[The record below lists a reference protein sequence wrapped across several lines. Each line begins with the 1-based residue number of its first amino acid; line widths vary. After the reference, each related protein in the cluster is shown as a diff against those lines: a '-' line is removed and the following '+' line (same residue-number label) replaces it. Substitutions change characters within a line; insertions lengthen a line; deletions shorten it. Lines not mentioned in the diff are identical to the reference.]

1 MMYQVEI
8 ETSVTPWKEGDMDNR
23 RCCHGQR
30 MREQRVGSD
39 IQSPMEVR
47 KGNTNARW

>member
-8 ETSVTPWKEGDMDNR
+8 ETSVTPWKEEDTDYR

-30 MREQRVGSD
+30 MREQRVGRD
-39 IQSPMEVR
+39 IQNPVEVR
-47 KGNTNARW
+47 KGSTNERW